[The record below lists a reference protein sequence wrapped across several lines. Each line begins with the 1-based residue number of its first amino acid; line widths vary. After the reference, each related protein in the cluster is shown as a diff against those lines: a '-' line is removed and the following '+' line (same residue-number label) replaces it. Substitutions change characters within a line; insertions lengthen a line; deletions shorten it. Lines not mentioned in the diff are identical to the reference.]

1 VSLEPVPDLRARPIV
16 PATTLPSDHP
26 SAPPQPC
33 AACGSELDPLRAP
46 CALAFEDGVRLL
58 CSEECKQNY
67 RSGERVR
74 RRPNVMVEAAPAETA
89 RAALV
94 AGSPREEAG
103 VIALEARP
111 TSANA
116 AVGTQLNRDPFD
128 RATVAWVWI
137 GAATIGTAATL
148 SCFPGNETAFGSA
161 LLTSLA
167 ALAALRLMSPS
178 IPAVGVIAWLL
189 GPLGVIGTSIAA
201 YQASTHGE
209 VGFELF
215 GAVLAATVMVARG
228 LFDAHARAP
237 VELTLQSL
245 LGSLPSHVHVPA
257 HGLSPSGEPAADA
270 VETAKIRVGE
280 EIIARRGELLGVDG
294 IVQAGEA
301 TVVPYPGAGRG
312 VARIPG
318 DAVLAGAL
326 VLEGNLRVLASR
338 VGDDRAIARLA
349 RIGSTGRDS
358 AKALRLVQR
367 LTPWAASTILLG
379 CIGLC
384 LLERTRGLG
393 LPLSAASAVL
403 LAAPLLAIHRA
414 AQWPLFGAATTAGA
428 RGILFRS
435 GAALDVAGHVRVVAM
450 APHRT
455 LTEGKPEVVDVH
467 LLGEDKLDPLLGLIA
482 GAELLAGD
490 HPIGRAL
497 VALAHKR
504 GVSPLEMHRALA
516 VPGRGLTSTGPDGEE
531 IVIGS
536 RRLLLDQ
543 GVSVA
548 VADAF
553 AARAEAAGR
562 TAVFASV
569 SGRVR
574 AVFALQD
581 QLRQGSRAA
590 VQRLFDLGLEV
601 ALLTGDQRGPVET
614 LAAGLDIAHIK
625 CELLPDERAAEVR
638 SLREGGGLIA
648 VIGYPTDDAAA
659 LAAAD
664 VPIALGAAGG
674 ASGDNAIAIL
684 GEDLRDAASALWIAR
699 ATRAQSF
706 GAQRMAGLV
715 FIAIV
720 AAAASDMLRP
730 GVAALA
736 ALLVDAYGINAGA
749 RLLRRVGRRLPAG
762 S

>member
-1 VSLEPVPDLRARPIV
+1 
-16 PATTLPSDHP
+16 
-26 SAPPQPC
+26 
-33 AACGSELDPLRAP
+33 
-46 CALAFEDGVRLL
+46 LAFEDGVRVL

-67 RSGERVR
+67 RSGARVR
-74 RRPNVMVEAAPAETA
+74 RKPNVMVEATEAEIA
-89 RAALV
+89 RAAL
-94 AGSPREEAG
+94 ATGSGREEAG
-103 VIALEARP
+103 SITLEAHAALTS
-111 TSANA
+111 TSASTA
-116 AVGTQLNRDPFD
+116 SPAPLD
-128 RATVAWVWI
+128 RATTGFLWV

-148 SCFPGNETAFGSA
+148 SCFPGDETAFGSA

-167 ALAALRLMSPS
+167 ALAALRLLSPS

-189 GPLGVIGTSIAA
+189 GPLGVIGISIAA
-201 YQASTHGE
+201 YRATIHGE

-215 GAVLAATVMVARG
+215 GAVLAATVLMARG

-237 VELTLQSL
+237 VELTLRNL

-257 HGLSPSGEPAADA
+257 PSNELSPSRGGDADDNTHDA
-270 VETAKIRVGE
+270 IETAKIRVGE

-294 IVQAGEA
+294 IVQAGAA

-312 VARIPG
+312 VARVPG

-326 VLEGNLRVLASR
+326 VLEGSMRVMASR
-338 VGDDRAIARLA
+338 VGDDRAVARLA
-349 RIGSTGRDS
+349 RIGQTGRDS
-358 AKALRLVQR
+358 AKALRVVQR
-367 LTPWAASTILLG
+367 LTPWAAGTILLS

-384 LLERTRGLG
+384 LLERTRGFG
-393 LPLSAASAVL
+393 LPLSAASAIL
-403 LAAPLLAIHRA
+403 LASPLLAIRRA

-428 RGILFRS
+428 RGILFQS
-435 GAALDVAGHVRVVAM
+435 GAALDVAGRVRMVAM

-455 LTEGKPEVVDVH
+455 LTEGKPEVVDMH
-467 LLGEDKLDPLLGLIA
+467 LLGEDKLDSLLGLIA
-482 GAELLAGD
+482 GAELLAGE

-497 VALAHKR
+497 VALASKR
-504 GVSPLEMHRALA
+504 GVAALEMHRALA

-548 VADAF
+548 AADAF

-562 TAVFASV
+562 TAVFVAV

-574 AVFALQD
+574 AVFAMQD

-625 CELLPDERAAEVR
+625 CELLPDERAVEVR

-648 VIGYPTDDAAA
+648 VIGYPADDAAA

-664 VPIALGAAGG
+664 VPIALDAAGG

-684 GEDLRDAASALWIAR
+684 GEDLRDAAGALWIAR
-699 ATRAQSF
+699 ASRAAAF
-706 GAQRMAGLV
+706 GAQRLSVLV
-715 FIAIV
+715 FIGVV
-720 AAAASDMLRP
+720 AAAASGLLRP

-736 ALLVDAYGINAGA
+736 ALLVDAHGIRAGA